1 MPKCPICSHDCE
13 RYETLFTHLMQYHKK
28 HDIVTALCKLLEK
41 QEAADKFIEAC
52 EETEA

>member
-1 MPKCPICSHDCE
+1 MPKCPICPHECHT
-13 RYETLFTHLMQYHKK
+13 YEALFQHLMQYHKK
-28 HDIVTALCKLLEK
+28 NDIVTALCKLLEK